1 MLEAL
6 PYIVVMQLVLTLVL
20 AVLIFGLAR
29 QVGVLHERVAP
40 MGAMTSD
47 RGPEVGELAP
57 TLSAATL
64 AGVPVTVGGP
74 SSRGRTRLLLFVSPA
89 CPVCKK
95 LLPIACSFV
104 NAERLDI
111 VLVGDGDVAEQRS
124 MVQRLALE
132 RFPYIN
138 SPQVGMAFH
147 VGKLPYAIL
156 IDAAGVIRAKGL
168 VNNREHL
175 ESLLIAEESGFGTI
189 QAYLSAKHRA
199 GLEAAA
205 LEAAALEAAPPG
217 EPSPPSPFA
226 AMPSR
231 QPHEIHHT

>member
-1 MLEAL
+1 MHDAL

-20 AVLIFGLAR
+20 SVLLFGLAR

-57 TLSAATL
+57 TLNAATL
-64 AGVPVTVGGP
+64 AGDPVTVGGP
-74 SSRGRTRLLLFVSPA
+74 SHSGRSRLLLFVSPA

-95 LLPIACSFV
+95 LLPIAGSFA
-104 NAERLDI
+104 NAERVDI
-111 VLVGDGDVAEQRS
+111 LLVGDGAVAEQRS
-124 MVQRLALE
+124 MLRELALE
-132 RFPYIN
+132 SLPYIN
-138 SPQVGMAFH
+138 SPQVGMAFR

-156 IDAAGVIRAKGL
+156 IDAEGVIRAKGL

-189 QAYLSAKHRA
+189 QAYLAARNRA
-199 GLEAAA
+199 ASP
-205 LEAAALEAAPPG
+205 AAPPG
-217 EPSPPSPFA
+217 ELPASGAFPGPPARP
-226 AMPSR
+226 P
-231 QPHEIHHT
+231 QEIHHS